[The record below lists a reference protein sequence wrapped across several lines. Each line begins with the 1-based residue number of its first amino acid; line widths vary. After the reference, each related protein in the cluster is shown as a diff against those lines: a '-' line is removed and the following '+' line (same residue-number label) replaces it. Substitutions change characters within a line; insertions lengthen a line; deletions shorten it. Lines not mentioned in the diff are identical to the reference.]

1 MIQAEPR
8 GGLATILE
16 YQLSG
21 DTCMN
26 LIKHSLA
33 VLGLI
38 AAPAFA
44 AGEVGVSIDA
54 GKPGPVINKY
64 VYGQFAEHL
73 GTGVY
78 EGMWVGA
85 KSTIPNPNGWRNDV
99 VGALKEL
106 HVPLVRWPGG
116 CFADTYHWRDG
127 VGPQDKRPS
136 NIHGDRVEELNAV
149 GTHEFFDLIDML
161 GADAYVN
168 GNVGTG
174 TVQEMSDWVEYMTS
188 DGGSPMARLRAQN
201 GRAKPWKVAFFGIG
215 NEMWGCGGNVK
226 PDYYTN
232 LYGNYE
238 TFLRGSEQSRPKMIA
253 SGGSGFDTSWTDVL
267 SKNLKGRTVGITVHQ
282 YTVPTGNW
290 DVKGEAIGFKENEWI
305 STLANT
311 MKMDQMVKDHVV
323 VLDKNDPEKK
333 IGLMIDEW
341 GTWYEEKGAR
351 SALFQQNSLRDAL
364 VAALNFNIFHEH
376 AERVTMTTI
385 AQMVNVLQAMI
396 LTEKEKMVLTPTYY
410 AFQMYVPFQDA
421 KTLPLAIKNN
431 TSYTLGA
438 TTIPGVSA
446 SAARAKDGKVY
457 LALVNTDPSKAVDVA
472 VDVAGTK
479 VKGAAGKV
487 LTSAAMDAHNTFQ
500 NPQVIKPAAYSARS
514 AGGKLSIKVPAKAVM
529 VVALEE

>member
-1 MIQAEPR
+1 
-8 GGLATILE
+8 
-16 YQLSG
+16 
-21 DTCMN
+21 MN
-26 LIKHSLA
+26 IIKHSLV
-33 VLGLI
+33 VLGMI

-44 AGEVGVSIDA
+44 AAQVSISIDA

-64 VYGQFAEHL
+64 VYGQFAENL

-78 EGMWVGA
+78 GGLWVGP
-85 KSTIPNPNGWRNDV
+85 KSNVPNTRGWRNDV

-136 NIHGDRVEELNAV
+136 NVKGGKVDAINAV

-174 TVQEMSDWVEYMTS
+174 TVQEMSDWVEYMTA
-188 DGGSPMARLRAQN
+188 DGGSRLARLRAQN
-201 GRAKPWKVAFFGIG
+201 GHAKPFKIAYFGIG
-215 NEMWGCGGNVK
+215 NEMWGCGGNIK
-226 PDYYTN
+226 PEYYAS
-232 LYGNYE
+232 LYSNYQ
-238 TFLRGSEQSRPKMIA
+238 TFVRAPEQYRPKIIA
-253 SGGSGFDTSWTDVL
+253 SGGDISWTDVL
-267 SKNLKGRTVGITVHQ
+267 SKELKGRTNGISIHQ
-282 YTVPTGNW
+282 YTIAGATW
-290 DVKGEAIGFKENEWI
+290 ETKGAALGFKESEWV

-311 MKMDQMVKDHVV
+311 LKMDQIIKDHLA

-333 IGLMIDEW
+333 IGLMVDEW
-341 GTWYEEKGAR
+341 GTWYADADASS
-351 SALFQQNSLRDAL
+351 SALYQQNSLRDAL
-364 VAALNFNIFHEH
+364 VAALNFHIFHDH
-376 AERVTMTTI
+376 AERVPMTTI

-396 LTEKEKMVLTPTYY
+396 LTDKEKMVLTPTYY
-410 AFQMYVPFQDA
+410 TFQMYVPFQDA
-421 KTLPLAIKNN
+421 RSLPLAIKDN

-446 SAARAKDGKVY
+446 SAALAKDGKVY
-457 LALVNTDPSKAVDVA
+457 LALVNTDPHQAVDVA
-472 VDVAGTK
+472 VNVAGTK

-487 LTSAAMDAHNTFQ
+487 LTSAEMDAHNTFE
-500 NPQVIKPAAYSARS
+500 NPQVIKPAPFSARV